1 MALEIDMLSVGNG
14 DAIIIRTSDNTN
26 EHVVLIDAGHHS
38 DGETVINHIEK
49 WTTRKDVIDLLI
61 STHPHDDH
69 IGGLLEV
76 LDKMKVQ
83 EVLIH
88 DPNTFQEQIKSL
100 KSIATRE
107 QTERAKKSLDS
118 LNKVIDKIDCKGIP
132 CKQPFTGVEY
142 ELLDGATLTIVGPT
156 EEFYTNLAPQIKSRQ
171 EQTTTYSRSDAEVV
185 DENDDASPFNN
196 SCVITLLTYK
206 GSKYLFTADAGPKS
220 FDSVIECSSEDLSNV
235 HWMQI
240 PHHGSKSNITS
251 ELIDYFS
258 PEVAYVSAK
267 GGDGIHPSPEV
278 VRLFQKQGCKVYGTF
293 KDGSLRHRNGNAP
306 DRERYVTADPLNSN
320 AE

>member
-1 MALEIDMLSVGNG
+1 MALEIDMLSVGNA
-14 DAIIIRTSDNTN
+14 DAIIIRTSDGPR
-26 EHVVLIDAGHHS
+26 ERVVLIDAGRS
-38 DGETVINHIEK
+38 GDSEAVINHIEK

-88 DPNTFQEQIKSL
+88 DPDTFQEQIESL

-118 LNKVIDKIDCKGIP
+118 LNKVIDKIDCKGILH
-132 CKQPFTGVEY
+132 KQPFTGVEY
-142 ELLDGATLTIVGPT
+142 KLLDGATLTVVGPT
-156 EEFYTNLAPQIKSRQ
+156 EEFYANLAPQIKSQQ

-206 GSKYLFTADAGPKS
+206 NYKYLFTADAGPKS
-220 FDSVIECSSEDLSNV
+220 FDSAIECSSEDLSNV
-235 HWMQI
+235 YWMQI

-251 ELIDYFS
+251 ELIECFS
-258 PEVAYVSAK
+258 PNTAFVSAK

-278 VRLFQKQGCKVYGTF
+278 VRLFQRQGCEVYGTF
-293 KDGSLRHRNGNAP
+293 KGDSLLHSYNAP
-306 DRERYVTADPLNSN
+306 SRSGYVTASPLDSN

>member
-1 MALEIDMLSVGNG
+1 M
-14 DAIIIRTSDNTN
+14 
-26 EHVVLIDAGHHS
+26 
-38 DGETVINHIEK
+38 
-49 WTTRKDVIDLLI
+49 
-61 STHPHDDH
+61 
-69 IGGLLEV
+69 EV

-88 DPNTFQEQIKSL
+88 DPDTFQEQIESL

-118 LNKVIDKIDCKGIP
+118 LNKVIDKIDCKGILH
-132 CKQPFTGVEY
+132 KQPFTGVEY
-142 ELLDGATLTIVGPT
+142 KLLDGATLTVVGPT
-156 EEFYTNLAPQIKSRQ
+156 EEFYANLAPQIKSQQ

-206 GSKYLFTADAGPKS
+206 NYKYLFTADAGPKS
-220 FDSVIECSSEDLSNV
+220 FDSAIECSSEDLSNV
-235 HWMQI
+235 YWMQI

-251 ELIDYFS
+251 ELIECFS
-258 PEVAYVSAK
+258 PNTAFVSAK

-278 VRLFQKQGCKVYGTF
+278 VRLFQRQGCEVYGTF
-293 KDGSLRHRNGNAP
+293 KGDSLLHSYNAP
-306 DRERYVTADPLNSN
+306 SRSGYVTASPLDSN

>member
-118 LNKVIDKIDCKGIP
+118 LNKVINKIDCKGIP
-132 CKQPFTGVEY
+132 REQPFTGVEY
-142 ELLDGATLTIVGPT
+142 ELLDGATLTVVGPT
-156 EEFYTNLAPQIKSRQ
+156 EEFYANPAPQIKSRQ

-196 SCVITLLTYK
+196 SCVITLLTHKNY
-206 GSKYLFTADAGPKS
+206 KYLFTADAGPKS
-220 FDSVIECSSEDLSNV
+220 FNSATECSSEDLSNV
-235 HWMQI
+235 YWMQI

-251 ELIDYFS
+251 ELIERFS
-258 PEVAYVSAK
+258 PNTAFVSAK
-267 GGDGIHPSPEV
+267 GGDGIHPSAEV
-278 VRLFQKQGCKVYGTF
+278 VRLFQRQGCEVYGTF
-293 KDGSLRHRNGNAP
+293 KGRLWHRNGNVP
-306 DRERYVTADPLNSN
+306 DREGYVTATPLDSN

>member
-1 MALEIDMLSVGNG
+1 MALEIDMLSVGNA
-14 DAIIIRTSDNTN
+14 DAIIIRTSDGPR
-26 EHVVLIDAGHHS
+26 ERVVLIDAGRS
-38 DGETVINHIEK
+38 GDSEAVINHIEK
-49 WTTRKDVIDLLI
+49 WTTRKDMIDLLI

-88 DPNTFQEQIKSL
+88 DPDTFQEQIDSL

-132 CKQPFTGVEY
+132 RKQPFTGVKY
-142 ELLDGATLTIVGPT
+142 ELLDGATLTVVGPT
-156 EEFYTNLAPQIKSRQ
+156 EEFYTNLAPQIKSRK

-196 SCVITLLTYK
+196 SCVITLLAYNDC
-206 GSKYLFTADAGPKS
+206 KYLFTADAGPKS
-220 FDSVIECSSEDLSNV
+220 FDSAIECSSEYLSNV

-258 PEVAYVSAK
+258 PKVAYVSAK

-278 VRLFQKQGCKVYGTF
+278 VRLFQKQSCKVYGTF
-293 KDGSLRHRNGNAP
+293 KSGNLLHSCNAP
-306 DRERYVTADPLNSN
+306 SRSGYVTSTPLDSN